1 MYPLYVMFYV
11 FNLRESSPYA
21 YYESGLILNFKLSKD
36 VDSLDDYLYAF
47 DIQRGTCIVPVHD
60 PSST

>member
-11 FNLRESSPYA
+11 FNLRESSPYV
-21 YYESGLILNFKLSKD
+21 YSESGLILNFELSKG
-36 VDSLDDYLYAF
+36 VDSLDDSLFAL
-47 DIQRGTCIVPVHD
+47 DTQTGTCIVPVHD